1 MDRSDWK
8 LSPAIFQKI
17 DLLFDPLEV
26 DSFTSRL
33 TAQTKLYY
41 SWRPDPLAVG
51 TDAFLQDWT
60 NPPWCLIGRTLSHVQ
75 TQSAQ
80 IVLVA
85 PVWKAQPWY
94 PLLLE
99 MTMGYPRLILDNPVV
114 LDQHPSRLLPQLA
127 VWHISR
133 RDTLVNTFQR
143 RLHHSCSSHGAQK
156 QINLTTHSLGDGIAG
171 VVNGVQIP
179 FLAL

>member
-1 MDRSDWK
+1 MSQELVLLAKNLWMWCLERNIHITAQHLPGELNVLADIESRKMMDRSDWK

-60 NPPWCLIGRTLSHVQ
+60 NPPWCLIGRTL
-75 TQSAQ
+75 
-80 IVLVA
+80 
-85 PVWKAQPWY
+85 
-94 PLLLE
+94 
-99 MTMGYPRLILDNPVV
+99 
-114 LDQHPSRLLPQLA
+114 
-127 VWHISR
+127 
-133 RDTLVNTFQR
+133 
-143 RLHHSCSSHGAQK
+143 
-156 QINLTTHSLGDGIAG
+156 
-171 VVNGVQIP
+171 
-179 FLAL
+179 